1 MRSRL
6 PKAAWASLL
15 AVLPDLTRLVE
26 EAYFFGIYMYIHV
39 YGEAI
44 VEPKLVDMPTQNP
57 KSEARIPKQI
67 QTAKSQ

>member
-1 MRSRL
+1 
-6 PKAAWASLL
+6 
-15 AVLPDLTRLVE
+15 
-26 EAYFFGIYMYIHV
+26 MYIHV

-67 QTAKSQ
+67 QTAKSQGRTFGKLIVRVDG